1 MTTIV
6 QVSRIGS
13 KLTMDMT
20 VYFVEKE
27 HTTPTDTPKVKI
39 QLAFALATVYNTNP
53 AVVKTVVEKL
63 KSCVRTELAGLDWGT
78 D

>member
-20 VYFVEKE
+20 VYVVEKQ
-27 HTTPTDTPKVKI
+27 PDANKVNI
-39 QLAFALATVYNTNP
+39 QLAFALATVYNVNP